1 MSGMKTIVYLAL
13 VVGGIFGVLGM
24 NVSNGTLMLNY
35 LPLSLIGA
43 YILDRIFDPAF
54 DSKGAGRTS
63 SASPVMVYLSWFLG
77 VVLVLAMFGLASMTG
92 GEKFTLL
99 GALGIGLEMAKVI
112 AIVLIAVSCA
122 MILVMPNTAG
132 ANLFTTTWIVSAIA
146 VTINNPGGFVQ
157 NFLYNLVPIKILQFI
172 VFVITQA
179 VNAFA
184 TAQQAVISVI

>member
-99 GALGIGLEMAKVI
+99 GALGIGLEMAKVV
-112 AIVLIAVSCA
+112 AIVLIAVSCG

-157 NFLYNLVPIKILQFI
+157 NVLYNLVPIKILQFI